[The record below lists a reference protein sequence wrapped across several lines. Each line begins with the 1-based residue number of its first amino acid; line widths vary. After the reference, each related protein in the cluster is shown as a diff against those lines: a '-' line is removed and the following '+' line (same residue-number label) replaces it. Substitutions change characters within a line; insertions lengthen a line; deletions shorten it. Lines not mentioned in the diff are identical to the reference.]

1 MLKIRCLIAN
11 NTLQWWLSNYSPYY
25 RGDWS
30 MDESAAMLL
39 TKTLA
44 DEIISD
50 YRRRVSTLKVEAVKV

>member
-11 NTLQWWLSNYSPYY
+11 HTLQWWLSNYSPHY

-30 MDESAAMLL
+30 MDESKAMLL
-39 TKTLA
+39 SKTLA

-50 YRRRVSTLKVEAVKV
+50 FRRNQSTLKVEAVPV